1 MVAALP
7 VAADALMKAVSE
19 ILRKRGDGMLD
30 LFAGFYGTDS
40 PWGRG
45 DSYSGHGVEI
55 TLSLY

>member
-7 VAADALMKAVSE
+7 GSVDALMKAVSE
-19 ILRKRGDGMLD
+19 ILRKPGDGMLD

-45 DSYSGHGVEI
+45 GLPTPVMGSR
-55 TLSLY
+55 SL